1 MITIFNYIMKSQ
13 IERSDINEENLP
25 ITFISRFLNLENEI
39 KALEEAQIDGL
50 HFDVMDGQFVPN
62 ISIGIPILDSVR
74 AATQL
79 PIDVH
84 LMIEQPEQYINT
96 FAEHGADM
104 ISVHVEATQHIHRA
118 LQMIKMPERKLDVV
132 INPGTPVES
141 LLPVLKLL
149 IIVMTVNPGFGGQ
162 SFIEACAA
170 KVKILRDLRQSLNL
184 NFNIEV
190 DGGINNETIKICVD
204 NGADMFVTGSYFF
217 KQEDYGKVTQLLKG

>member
-1 MITIFNYIMKSQ
+1 MKKIYPSLL
-13 IERSDINEENLP
+13 SAD
-25 ITFISRFLNLENEI
+25 FLNLENEI

-74 AATQL
+74 AITQL

-104 ISVHVEATQHIHRA
+104 ISIHVEATQHIHRA
-118 LQMIKMPERKLDVV
+118 LQMIKNAGKKAGVV

-141 LLPVLKLL
+141 LLPVLEIVDFVL
-149 IIVMTVNPGFGGQ
+149 VMTVNPGFGGQ

-190 DGGINNETIKICVD
+190 DGGINNETIKKCAD

-217 KQEDYGKVTQLLKG
+217 KQKDYGKVTQLLKG

>member
-25 ITFISRFLNLENEI
+25 ITFIDRFLNLENEI

-74 AATQL
+74 ATTQL

-96 FAEHGADM
+96 FEHGDM
-104 ISVHVEATQHIHRA
+104 ISVHVEATDI
-118 LQMIKMPERKLDVV
+118 
-132 INPGTPVES
+132 
-141 LLPVLKLL
+141 
-149 IIVMTVNPGFGGQ
+149 
-162 SFIEACAA
+162 FIEHY
-170 KVKILRDLRQSLNL
+170 K
-184 NFNIEV
+184 
-190 DGGINNETIKICVD
+190 
-204 NGADMFVTGSYFF
+204 
-217 KQEDYGKVTQLLKG
+217 

>member
-1 MITIFNYIMKSQ
+1 MKKIYPSLL
-13 IERSDINEENLP
+13 SAD
-25 ITFISRFLNLENEI
+25 FLNLENEI

-74 AATQL
+74 ATT
-79 PIDVH
+79 H

-118 LQMIKMPERKLDVV
+118 LQMIKNAGKKAGVV

-141 LLPVLKLL
+141 LLPVLEIVDYVL
-149 IIVMTVNPGFGGQ
+149 VMTVNPGFGGQ

-190 DGGINNETIKICVD
+190 DGGINNETIKICAD

>member
-1 MITIFNYIMKSQ
+1 MKKIYPSLL
-13 IERSDINEENLP
+13 SAD
-25 ITFISRFLNLENEI
+25 FLNLENEI

-74 AATQL
+74 ATTQL

-118 LQMIKMPERKLDVV
+118 LQMIKNAGKKAGVV

-141 LLPVLKLL
+141 ILPVLEIVDYVL
-149 IIVMTVNPGFGGQ
+149 VMTVNPGFGGQ

-190 DGGINNETIKICVD
+190 DGGINNETIKICAD

-217 KQEDYGKVTQLLKG
+217 KQEDYAKVTQLLKG